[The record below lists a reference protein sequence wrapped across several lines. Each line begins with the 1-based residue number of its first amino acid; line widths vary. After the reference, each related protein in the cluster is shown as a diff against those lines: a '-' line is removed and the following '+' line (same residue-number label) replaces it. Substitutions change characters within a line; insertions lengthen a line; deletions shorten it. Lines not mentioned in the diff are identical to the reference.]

1 MPSIYCED
9 YLLCRRNRSMK
20 HCLLGFL
27 MMFFVSAADAA
38 KSGEM
43 APDISGVTLNGKAG
57 VTLNSLR
64 GRVVVVDFWASWCG
78 PCVESMPEMNAM
90 RERLLKQGYGSS
102 FEILGVSLDQEAAEA
117 RRFLKKYPVGF
128 PVLLDDKNRVAEDF
142 GLWRLPA
149 TFVLDLSGRI
159 VMVYYGTQ
167 RGFSKELQAKV
178 MDTILHPPLPDEFKP
193 K

>member
-1 MPSIYCED
+1 M
-9 YLLCRRNRSMK
+9 LL
-20 HCLLGFL
+20 LLP
-27 MMFFVSAADAA
+27 VAYAA

-43 APDISGVTLNGKAG
+43 APDISGVTLNGPTG

-90 RERLLKQGYGSS
+90 RDRLLKQGYGSS
-102 FEILGVSLDQEAAEA
+102 FEVLGVSLDSEPTEA
-117 RRFLKKYPVGF
+117 RRFLKKYSVNF
-128 PVLLDDKNRVAEDF
+128 PVLLDDKSRTTEAY

-149 TFVLDLSGRI
+149 TFLIDSTGKI
-159 VMVYYGTQ
+159 VFIYHGTA

-178 MDTILHPPLPDEFKP
+178 LDTILHPPLPEEFKP
-193 K
+193 R